1 MRTNND
7 IIFLYLYKIV
17 QVQKIRSVLSV
28 LSLDDR

>member
-7 IIFLYLYKIV
+7 IIFLYLYKKV